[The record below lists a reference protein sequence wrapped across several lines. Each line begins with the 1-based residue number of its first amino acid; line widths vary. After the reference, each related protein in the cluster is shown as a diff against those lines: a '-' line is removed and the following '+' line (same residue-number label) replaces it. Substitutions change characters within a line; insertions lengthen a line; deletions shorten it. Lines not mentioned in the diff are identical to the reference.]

1 MAKPI
6 KLPNT
11 DEQTLLDEL
20 QVRLLTSRKDI
31 AQWNRLV
38 RQRHY
43 LKSAD
48 LVGEQLRYV
57 ITDAKGNW
65 TALLGWNAAA
75 WHLKARDQWI
85 GWSDEQR
92 ERRLALV
99 AQNSRFVVLADR
111 QQFPN
116 LASRALALCSARLSP
131 DWQQHYRHP
140 VVLLESFVD
149 RQLFRGTAYKAA
161 GWQALGLT
169 AGYGRV
175 MEDFYQRHE
184 RPKELW
190 VRALDRRATAWLA
203 AEVLPPSLADYE
215 KALPPQCVVAT
226 EGLPS
231 LYERFDQLKEWRHP
245 NGKRHRLP
253 TVMAIIAAACLSG
266 VGQGY
271 RAIWRFAQRLT
282 RPQRRHLRCWIHPD
296 TGQYEVP
303 SEAVFQRVLAKV
315 DRQEVERIALQWQ
328 NDLLGPLPSGEAVV
342 LDGKEVRGGNVM
354 LVGASAQPSQRALGV
369 EPVDSKT
376 NEIPTARQLLKRV
389 PLSGRLAQMDG
400 MHTQHETVAQLLYQ
414 CGADYSLILRDNQPT
429 LLKTAQTLLPES
441 LPPSASNGPAQ

>member
-6 KLPNT
+6 RLPNT
-11 DEQTLLDEL
+11 DEQTLLDQL
-20 QVRLLTSRKDI
+20 QVRLLTSGKDI
-31 AQWNRLV
+31 AKWNRLV

-43 LKSAD
+43 LKNAD

-57 ITDAKGNW
+57 IADAKGNW
-65 TALLGWNAAA
+65 TALLSWNAAA

-116 LASRALALCSARLSP
+116 LASRALALCSARLSQ
-131 DWQQHYRHP
+131 DWQKHYRHP

-161 GWQALGLT
+161 GWQALGVT
-169 AGYGRV
+169 AGCGRV

-190 VRALDRRATAWLA
+190 VRALDRRATDWLA
-203 AEVLPPSLADYE
+203 AEVLPPSLAAYE
-215 KALPPQCVVAT
+215 KALPPKCAVAT
-226 EGLPS
+226 EALPS
-231 LYERFDQLKEWRHP
+231 LYERFGQLKEWRRP

-296 TGQYEVP
+296 TNEYEVP

-315 DRQEVERIALQWQ
+315 DRQEVERIAVQWQ
-328 NDLLGPLPSGEAVV
+328 NDLLGPLPPGEAVV
-342 LDGKEVRGGNVM
+342 LDGKEVRGGDVM

-376 NEIPTARQLLKRV
+376 NEIPTARQLFKRV
-389 PLSGRLAQMDG
+389 PLNGRLAQMDG
-400 MHTQHETVAQLLYQ
+400 MHTQHETVAQLLYEH
-414 CGADYSLILRDNQPT
+414 GADYSLIRRDNQPT

-441 LPPSASNGPAQ
+441 VPPSASDGQAQ